1 MCSTRRNIAI
11 QINSTPATNTNFS
24 TPVERSLVGLAGSA
38 KGFHSSTF
46 LLNLTFSPG
55 RRNNGGLT
63 RCQETKLIGS
73 GLPPSESLY

>member
-1 MCSTRRNIAI
+1 
-11 QINSTPATNTNFS
+11 
-24 TPVERSLVGLAGSA
+24 VERSLVGLAGSA